1 MKKFKYFIWF
11 LIAVAI
17 AVFIFSNQEFFTDK
31 QAYTLNLLFKEY
43 NLGEVKNWILFISC
57 FVAGIVLAYIF
68 SFPVRMRL
76 RKEIKTLNAANNSHL
91 EMIASLKKEL
101 ESYKAPAV
109 EAETASGS
117 LSAANADASAKTD
130 AEAPPAGE
138 SAAGEPQTQPQ
149 EKA

>member
-1 MKKFKYFIWF
+1 MKKFKLFIWF
-11 LIAVAI
+11 IIALCI

-43 NLGEVKNWILFISC
+43 NLGEVKNWILFVSC
-57 FVAGIVLAYIF
+57 FIAGIILAYVF

-76 RKEIKTLNAANNSHL
+76 RKEIKTLNAANNTHL

-101 ESYKAPAV
+101 EGFKGQAGEAAVAAMQSSPSGDAAGSAAEGAPQA
-109 EAETASGS
+109 EETA
-117 LSAANADASAKTD
+117 
-130 AEAPPAGE
+130 APE
-138 SAAGEPQTQPQ
+138 SETQPQ

>member
-1 MKKFKYFIWF
+1 MKKFKLFIWF
-11 LIAVAI
+11 IIALCI

-43 NLGEVKNWILFISC
+43 NLGEVKNWILFVSC
-57 FVAGIVLAYIF
+57 FVAGIILAYVF

-76 RKEIKTLNAANNSHL
+76 RKEIKTLNAANNTHL

-101 ESYKAPAV
+101 EGLKGQAGEAAVAAMQSTPSADAAGSAAEGAPQA
-109 EAETASGS
+109 AETV
-117 LSAANADASAKTD
+117 
-130 AEAPPAGE
+130 APE
-138 SAAGEPQTQPQ
+138 SETQPQ